1 MKTRVTRPQARASW
15 GRPGLEE
22 AGRSLPGA
30 SGRRAPLWHLGLRLL
45 ASKLGE
51 VTVCWMNVF
60 ASSLSR
66 MVACCSRPR
75 TLTGHVN
82 QLVGG
87 GVAPDA
93 FPGASHEFG

>member
-1 MKTRVTRPQARASW
+1 MILLS
-15 GRPGLEE
+15 
-22 AGRSLPGA
+22 GRSLPGA